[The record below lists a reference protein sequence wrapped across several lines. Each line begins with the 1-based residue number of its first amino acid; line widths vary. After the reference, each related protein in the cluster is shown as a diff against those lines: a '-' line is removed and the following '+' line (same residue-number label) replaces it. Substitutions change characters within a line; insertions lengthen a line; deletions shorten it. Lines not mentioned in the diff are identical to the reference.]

1 MAGLDAAATP
11 GVLSDRVHASRP
23 RLGRTRLVCID
34 GPAGSGKTTTAAR
47 LAEHLRAQGCA
58 VEAVHLDDLY
68 AGWSGLEGSLWPRL
82 TAQVL
87 EPVRRGRA
95 GRFQRFDWPT
105 GAFAEWVD
113 VPVPAVLVLEGCG
126 AARRAC
132 DPVVSLRVW
141 VEAPRDLRLRRGLDR
156 DGEGARPQWLTWME
170 DEARHFAA
178 ERTAQRADVRLD
190 ALGRI
195 TGTSS

>member
-1 MAGLDAAATP
+1 MAGLDAAVTP
-11 GVLSDRVHASRP
+11 GVLSDRVRVSQP
-23 RLGRTRLVCID
+23 RLGRTKLVCID

-47 LAEHLRAQGCA
+47 LAEHLRAQGST
-58 VEAVHLDDLY
+58 VEVVHLDDLY

-82 TAQVL
+82 SAQVL

-132 DPVVSLRVW
+132 DPVASLRVW

-156 DGEGARPQWLTWME
+156 DGQDARPQWLTWME

>member
-1 MAGLDAAATP
+1 M
-11 GVLSDRVHASRP
+11 
-23 RLGRTRLVCID
+23 
-34 GPAGSGKTTTAAR
+34 
-47 LAEHLRAQGCA
+47 
-58 VEAVHLDDLY
+58 HLDDLY

-82 TAQVL
+82 SAQVL

-95 GRFQRFDWPT
+95 GRFRRFDWPT

-113 VPVPAVLVLEGCG
+113 VPVPTVLVLEGCG

-132 DPVVSLRVW
+132 DPVASLRVW

-156 DGEGARPQWLTWME
+156 DGEDARPQWLTWME